1 MKRILLVVL
10 LMAVPM
16 IAYGQTYLGSSGHCT
31 GPYIE
36 PYGEYNANAGD
47 DWSASGYGNYPP
59 SESRRNSDGYRFG
72 LRLNIPLATTCTK
85 EYRAAFIRNEQLKQ
99 QLEMLKLCAR
109 YQGLELGDTFAEV
122 REMCK
127 GVRAKEIAGMTQEE
141 RDVLIKGKDDPE

>member
-1 MKRILLVVL
+1 MKLLLVVV

-16 IAYGQTYLGSSGHCT
+16 IAYGQSYLGSSGHCT

-36 PYGEYNANAGD
+36 PYGEYNTNAGE

-72 LRLNIPLATTCTK
+72 LRFNVPLATTCTK

-99 QLEMLKLCAR
+99 QLEMLKVCAR
-109 YQGLELGDTFAEV
+109 YRELELGDNFAEV

-127 GVRAKEIAGMTQEE
+127 GVRAKELAGMTQQEIDE
-141 RDVLIKGKDDPE
+141 LNRKGESDE